1 MLNSLAQSVEEV
13 LGLSAPV
20 RRRKTKKSRTRRTYG
35 PVRSARRPA
44 RKTTKRRR
52 Y

>member
-1 MLNSLAQSVEEV
+1 MLNELAQSVEQS
-13 LGLSAPV
+13 LGLSSPV
-20 RRRKTKKSRTRRTYG
+20 RRRKTKKARTRRTYA
-35 PVRSARRPA
+35 PVRSARRPS